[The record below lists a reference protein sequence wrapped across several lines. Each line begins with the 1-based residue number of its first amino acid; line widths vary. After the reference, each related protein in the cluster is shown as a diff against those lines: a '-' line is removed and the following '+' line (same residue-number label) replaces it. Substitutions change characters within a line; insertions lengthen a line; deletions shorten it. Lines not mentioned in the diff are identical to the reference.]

1 MKNINNANIFN
12 TREEQALKQ
21 ALKAKEQVKKKT
33 MSSQKG
39 E

>member
-12 TREEQALKQ
+12 TREEQALKL
-21 ALKAKEQVKKKT
+21 ALKLKNKLKKDN
-33 MSSQKG
+33 